1 MIEINETNFE
11 TIVLQNEQLVLV
23 DFAASWCGP
32 CKIMTPILNEITEE
46 YKDKM
51 IIASVDVDTNQ
62 AIAAKYGVRNIPTF
76 LFFKNGEN
84 IGKHVGAIVK
94 SQLIEKIN
102 SYLK

>member
-1 MIEINETNFE
+1 MIEVNEGNFE
-11 TIVLQNEQLVLV
+11 KIVLDNDLPVLV
-23 DFAASWCGP
+23 DLNSDWCGP
-32 CKIMTPILNEITEE
+32 CKIMTPILNEIAEE
-46 YKDKM
+46 YKDRM

-62 AIAAKYGVRNIPTF
+62 GIATKYGVRNIPTF

-94 SQLIEKIN
+94 SQLVEKIN

>member
-1 MIEINETNFE
+1 MIEITETNFDV
-11 TIVLQNEQLVLV
+11 VLQSELLILV
-23 DFAASWCGP
+23 DFNAGWCGP
-32 CKIMTPILNEITEE
+32 CKIMTSILNDIAEE
-46 YKDKM
+46 YKGKM
-51 IIASVDVDTNQ
+51 IVASVDVDTNQ